1 MHLSNEARFIYAN
14 CLVAKFNSINLD
26 EKQKLDFY
34 NAYINNAKNMTFQEV
49 LKLFNVDLSNPY
61 NFTEEFINEFND
73 LTNNDIFSY

>member
-1 MHLSNEARFIYAN
+1 
-14 CLVAKFNSINLD
+14 
-26 EKQKLDFY
+26 
-34 NAYINNAKNMTFQEV
+34 MTFQEV

>member
-1 MHLSNEARFIYAN
+1 M
-14 CLVAKFNSINLD
+14 NLD

-34 NAYINNAKNMTFQEV
+34 KAYINNAKNMTFQEV

-61 NFTEEFINEFND
+61 NFTEEFINEFNG